1 MTVNIT
7 GLMSLNNDNV
17 TMVSKSKSRRLS
29 VAPTSLMQLN
39 ATR

>member
-29 VAPTSLMQLN
+29 VDPTSLMQLN